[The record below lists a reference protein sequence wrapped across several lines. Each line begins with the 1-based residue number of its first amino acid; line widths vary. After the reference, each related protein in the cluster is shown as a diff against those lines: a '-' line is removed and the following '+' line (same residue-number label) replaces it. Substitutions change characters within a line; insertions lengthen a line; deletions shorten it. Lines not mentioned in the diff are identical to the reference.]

1 MIQAEKWQKDLAVYQ
16 DINTTFIVEG
26 NVHDLQPW
34 IYEDDGTCEPVALS
48 LYLQRYLTEEGYDP
62 VVFYNRIDGF
72 SNPYSLDMVSTFYR
86 EVSSDEKS
94 SRSISAATELIR
106 KTMSNTV
113 RPTAVVVDL
122 ANTIAASPDN
132 LSDEEIEYFTRLM
145 LASRTPTQALSM
157 RDKQPLTN
165 LLFLIVEKVNDIPTW
180 FYLNNPY
187 VRTLT
192 ISRPEKEVRA
202 AVIDAR
208 LDTVAGAKDLAPTER
223 KKNQDEFVALTDG
236 MTLVELFGIFSL
248 CQQKKYTVY
257 QIREAV
263 KMFRYGETES
273 QWDKLDSEKVKHAE
287 EFLAKRVKGQE
298 AAIKKAASV
307 LSRACLG
314 MSGIQGGSSSRP
326 KGVLFFAGPTGTGKT
341 ELAKTI
347 AEFIFG
353 DESFVTRFDMSEYQQ
368 PHSDQKLLGAPPGYI
383 GYSDGGQ
390 LTNAIKSKPFC
401 VLLFDEIDKAH
412 PSILDKFLQIL
423 EDGRITDSAG
433 ETMYFSEALIIF
445 TSNLGVVGQEA
456 ETGKRYQT
464 ITPEMDYNT
473 IQKEL
478 LATIKDY
485 FKYTIQRPE
494 LLNRIGDNFIV
505 FNFIREK
512 AVAEILNLKLNA
524 IVDNLEHEKGIN
536 LDVKPPF
543 REYLLNKAQGDLSN
557 GGRGISNMV
566 ETCLVNPLA
575 KVLVKEDWEAGDSVI
590 IEDSP
595 LENEELFR
603 YSLLKSS
610 CIPNSGG
617 SL

>member
-1 MIQAEKWQKDLAVYQ
+1 MVQAEKWQKDLAVYQ
-16 DINTTFIVEG
+16 DINTTFIIEG

-48 LYLQRYLTEEGYDP
+48 LYLQRYLSETGYDP
-62 VVFYNRIDGF
+62 VIFYNRIDGF
-72 SNPYSLDMVSTFYR
+72 SNPYSCDMASTFYR
-86 EVSSDEKS
+86 ISSSDEKGS
-94 SRSISAATELIR
+94 KSIGIATELIR
-106 KTMSNTV
+106 KTMSNTD
-113 RPTAVVVDL
+113 RPVAIVVDL
-122 ANTIAASPDN
+122 ANTITSSPDN
-132 LSDEEIEYFTRLM
+132 LSEDEIEYYTRLM
-145 LASRTPTQALSM
+145 LASRNPMQALSL
-157 RDKQPLTN
+157 RDKRPLTN
-165 LLFLIVEKVNDIPTW
+165 LLFLIVEKVNDVPTW

-192 ISRPEKEVRA
+192 ITRPEKEVRT

-208 LDTVAGAKDLAPTER
+208 LDAVLGATDLDSSAR
-223 KKNQDEFVALTDG
+223 KKAEEEFVALTDG

-248 CQQKKYTVY
+248 CQQKQYNVS

-287 EFLAKRVKGQE
+287 EFLKRRVKGQE
-298 AAIKKAASV
+298 IAIKKASSV
-307 LSRACLG
+307 LSRACTD
-314 MSGIQGGSSSRP
+314 MTGIQGGSSSRP
-326 KGVLFFAGPTGTGKT
+326 KGILFFAGPTGTGKT

-347 AEFIFG
+347 AEFVFG

-401 VLLFDEIDKAH
+401 VLLFDEIEKAH

-433 ETMYFSEALIIF
+433 ETMYFSESLIIF
-445 TSNLGVVGQEA
+445 TSNLGVVGIDEN
-456 ETGKRYQT
+456 TGKRYQT
-464 ITPEMDYNT
+464 ITPEMDYET

-478 LATIKDY
+478 LSSIKDY

-505 FNFIREK
+505 FDFIREK
-512 AVAEILNLKLNA
+512 TISEILDLKLNA
-524 IVDNLEHEKGIN
+524 IVDNMEHKKGIK
-536 LDVKPPF
+536 LKISDLFKQ
-543 REYLLNKAQGDLSN
+543 YLFDKAKEDLSN
-557 GGRGISNMV
+557 GGRGISNMID
-566 ETCLVNPLA
+566 TYLVNPLST
-575 KVLVKEDWEAGDSVI
+575 VLIKEDVISGDSIVI
-590 IEDSP
+590 EGSSSGED
-595 LENEELFR
+595 LFK
-603 YSLLKSS
+603 YSISKK
-610 CIPNSGG
+610 
-617 SL
+617 

>member
-1 MIQAEKWQKDLAVYQ
+1 MKQAEKWQKDLAVYR

-72 SNPYSLDMVSTFYR
+72 SNPYALDMVSTFYR
-86 EVSSDEKS
+86 GVSSDEKS
-94 SRSISAATELIR
+94 SKSISAATELIR
-106 KTMSNTV
+106 KTMANTI
-113 RPTAVVVDL
+113 RPTAVIVDL

-132 LSDEEIEYFTRLM
+132 LSDEEIEYYTRFM
-145 LASRTPTQALSM
+145 LASRAPTQALSM
-157 RDKQPLTN
+157 RNRQPLTN

-208 LDTVAGAKDLAPTER
+208 IDTLAGAEDLALAER
-223 KKNQDEFVALTDG
+223 KKVHDEFVALTDG

-248 CQQKKYTVY
+248 CQQKKYTVF
-257 QIREAV
+257 QIRDAV

-273 QWDKLDSEKVKHAE
+273 QWDKLDSEKVKHSE
-287 EFLAKRVKGQE
+287 EFLSKRVKGQE
-298 AAIKKAASV
+298 AAIKKVASV

-314 MSGIQGGSSSRP
+314 MSGIQGGSNSRP

-433 ETMYFSEALIIF
+433 ETMYFSEALIVF
-445 TSNLGVVGQEA
+445 TSNLGVVGRE
-456 ETGKRYQT
+456 EDTGKRYQT

-478 LATIKDY
+478 LSTIKDY

-505 FNFIREK
+505 FDFIRKK
-512 AVAEILNLKLNA
+512 AVEEILNLKLTA
-524 IVDNLEHEKGIN
+524 IVSNLEHEKGIKLEIKTPFKQYM
-536 LDVKPPF
+536 LD
-543 REYLLNKAQGDLSN
+543 KAKQDLSN
-557 GGRGISNMV
+557 GGRGIGNMV

-575 KVLVKEDWEAGDSVI
+575 QVLIKEQWEAGNTVV
-590 IEDSP
+590 IEDK
-595 LENEELFR
+595 LLNDELQFTYTIR
-603 YSLLKSS
+603 RHERFE
-610 CIPNSGG
+610 
-617 SL
+617 

>member
-72 SNPYSLDMVSTFYR
+72 SNPYALDMVSTFYR

-94 SRSISAATELIR
+94 SKSISAATELIR

-208 LDTVAGAKDLAPTER
+208 IDTVAGAKDLTPTER
-223 KKNQDEFVALTDG
+223 KKAQDEFVALTDG

-433 ETMYFSEALIIF
+433 ETMYFSEALIVF

-464 ITPEMDYNT
+464 ITPNMDYDT

-505 FNFIREK
+505 FDFIREK
-512 AVAEILNLKLNA
+512 AVEEILNLKLSA
-524 IVDNLEHEKGIN
+524 IADNLEHEKGIK
-536 LDVKPPF
+536 LEISALFK
-543 REYLLNKAQGDLSN
+543 EYLLNKAQGDLSN

-575 KVLVKEDWEAGDSVI
+575 KVLIKEEWTSGDSVV
-590 IEDSP
+590 IEDRPS
-595 LENEELFR
+595 ENEELFK
-603 YSLLKSS
+603 YSLIRA
-610 CIPNSGG
+610 CGT
-617 SL
+617 

>member
-72 SNPYSLDMVSTFYR
+72 SNPYAIDMVSTFYR
-86 EVSSDEKS
+86 LVSSDEKS
-94 SRSISAATELIR
+94 SKSISAATELIR

-113 RPTAVVVDL
+113 RPTAIVVDL

-145 LASRTPTQALSM
+145 LASRAPTQALSM
-157 RDKQPLTN
+157 RDKHPLTN

-192 ISRPEKEVRA
+192 ISRPEKEVKA

-208 LDTVAGAKDLAPTER
+208 IDTVAGAKDLAPTER
-223 KKNQDEFVALTDG
+223 KKAQDEFVALTDG

-248 CQQKKYTVY
+248 CQQKKYTVF

-273 QWDKLDSEKVKHAE
+273 QWDKMDSEKVKHTE
-287 EFLAKRVKGQE
+287 EFLAKRVKGQD

-314 MSGIQGGSSSRP
+314 MSGIQGGASSRP

-445 TSNLGVVGQEA
+445 TSNLGVVRQEA

-464 ITPEMDYNT
+464 ITPNMDYDT

-505 FNFIREK
+505 FDFIRER
-512 AVAEILNLKLNA
+512 AVEEILNLKLSA
-524 IVDNLEHEKGIN
+524 IADNLEHEKGIR
-536 LDVKPPF
+536 LEISTLFK
-543 REYLLNKAQGDLSN
+543 EYLLNKAQGDLSN

-575 KVLVKEDWEAGDSVI
+575 KVLIKEEWTSGDSVV
-590 IEDSP
+590 IEDKPS
-595 LENEELFR
+595 ENEELFKYFLIR
-603 YSLLKSS
+603 A
-610 CIPNSGG
+610 CGT
-617 SL
+617 

>member
-16 DINTTFIVEG
+16 DINTTFIIEG
-26 NVHDLQPW
+26 NVHDMQPW
-34 IYEDDGTCEPVALS
+34 IYEDDGTCEPVPLS
-48 LYLQRYLTEEGYDP
+48 LYLQRYLSEVGYDP

-72 SNPYSLDMVSTFYR
+72 NNPHSSNMLSTFYR
-86 EVSSDEKS
+86 TVSSDEKS
-94 SRSISAATELIR
+94 SKPICVATSLIR
-106 KTMSNTV
+106 KAMMNAE
-113 RPTAVVVDL
+113 RPCAIIVDL
-122 ANTIAASPDN
+122 ANTIASSPDN
-132 LSDEEIEYFTRLM
+132 LSDEEIEHFTTLM
-145 LASRTPTQALSM
+145 LASKTPVQALSM
-157 RDKQPLTN
+157 RDKKPLTN
-165 LLFLIVEKVNDIPTW
+165 LLFLVAEKVNDIPTW

-208 LDTVAGAKDLAPTER
+208 IDTLDGAKELEPVDR
-223 KKNQDEFVALTDG
+223 KKAEDEFVALTDG

-248 CQQKKYTVY
+248 CQKKKYNVS
-257 QIREAV
+257 QIRKAV

-273 QWDKLDSEKVKHAE
+273 HWDKLDPERVRDAE
-287 EFLAKRVKGQE
+287 QFLSKRVKGQE
-298 AAIKKAASV
+298 AAIKKTASV
-307 LSRACLG
+307 LSRACQG

-401 VLLFDEIDKAH
+401 VLLFDEVDKAH

-445 TSNLGVVGQEA
+445 TSNLGVVGRDA
-456 ETGKRYQT
+456 ETGRHFQT
-464 ITPEMDYNT
+464 ITPEMDYAT

-485 FKYTIQRPE
+485 FKFTIQRPE
-494 LLNRIGDNFIV
+494 LLNRIGDNFVV
-505 FNFIREK
+505 FDFIREN
-512 AVAEILNLKLNA
+512 AMEDILKLK
-524 IVDNLEHEKGIN
+524 VKSVVEHMEHEKNIKLVIEEPYN
-536 LDVKPPF
+536 RF
-543 REYLLNKAQGDLSN
+543 LLEKAKSDPAN

-566 ETCLVNPLA
+566 ETCLINPLS
-575 KVLVKEDWEAGDSVI
+575 KVLVSESLSGGDAII
-590 IEDSP
+590 IEDVP
-595 LENEELFR
+595 QMNEELFK
-603 YSLLKSS
+603 YS
-610 CIPNSGG
+610 IVHEQNQNIG
-617 SL
+617 

>member
-132 LSDEEIEYFTRLM
+132 LSDEEIEYFTKLM

-223 KKNQDEFVALTDG
+223 KKAQDEFVALTDG

>member
-72 SNPYSLDMVSTFYR
+72 SNPYALDMVSTFYR

-94 SRSISAATELIR
+94 SKSISTATELIR

-208 LDTVAGAKDLAPTER
+208 IDTVAGAKDLAPTER
-223 KKNQDEFVALTDG
+223 KKAQDEFVALTDG

-464 ITPEMDYNT
+464 ITPNMDYDT

-505 FNFIREK
+505 FDFIREK
-512 AVAEILNLKLNA
+512 AVEEILNLKLSA
-524 IVDNLEHEKGIN
+524 IADNLEHEKGIK
-536 LDVKPPF
+536 LEISALFK
-543 REYLLNKAQGDLSN
+543 EYLLNKAQGDLSN

-575 KVLVKEDWEAGDSVI
+575 KVLIKEEWTSGDSVV
-590 IEDSP
+590 IEDKPS
-595 LENEELFR
+595 ENEELFK
-603 YSLLKSS
+603 YSLTRA
-610 CIPNSGG
+610 CGT
-617 SL
+617 

>member
-62 VVFYNRIDGF
+62 VVFYNRIEGF
-72 SNPYSLDMVSTFYR
+72 SNSYALDMVSTFYR

-94 SRSISAATELIR
+94 SKSISAATELIR

-208 LDTVAGAKDLAPTER
+208 IDTVAGAKDLAPTER
-223 KKNQDEFVALTDG
+223 KKAQDEFVALTDG

-287 EFLAKRVKGQE
+287 EFLSKRVKGQE
-298 AAIKKAASV
+298 AVIKKAASV

-464 ITPEMDYNT
+464 ITPNMDYDT

-478 LATIKDY
+478 LSTIKDY

-505 FNFIREK
+505 FDFIREK
-512 AVAEILNLKLNA
+512 AVEEILNLKLSA
-524 IVDNLEHEKGIN
+524 ISDNLEHEKGIE
-536 LDVKPPF
+536 LEISALFK
-543 REYLLNKAQGDLSN
+543 EYLLNKAQGDLSN

-575 KVLVKEDWEAGDSVI
+575 KVLIKEEWTSGDSVV
-590 IEDSP
+590 IEDRPS
-595 LENEELFR
+595 ENEELFK
-603 YSLLKSS
+603 YSLIRS
-610 CIPNSGG
+610 CDT
-617 SL
+617 

>member
-72 SNPYSLDMVSTFYR
+72 SNPYALDMVSTFYR

-94 SRSISAATELIR
+94 SKSISTATELIR

-113 RPTAVVVDL
+113 RPTAVVVNL

-208 LDTVAGAKDLAPTER
+208 IDTVAGAKDLAPTER
-223 KKNQDEFVALTDG
+223 KKAQDEFVALTDG

-287 EFLAKRVKGQE
+287 EFLTKRVKGQE

-464 ITPEMDYNT
+464 ITPNMDYDT

-505 FNFIREK
+505 FDFIREK
-512 AVAEILNLKLNA
+512 AVEEILNLKLSA
-524 IVDNLEHEKGIN
+524 IADNLEHEKG
-536 LDVKPPF
+536 VKLKISALF
-543 REYLLNKAQGDLSN
+543 KEYLLNKAQGDLSN

-575 KVLVKEDWEAGDSVI
+575 KVLIKEEWSSGDSVV
-590 IEDSP
+590 IEDKPS
-595 LENEELFR
+595 ENEELFK
-603 YSLLKSS
+603 YSLTRA
-610 CIPNSGG
+610 CGT
-617 SL
+617 

>member
-72 SNPYSLDMVSTFYR
+72 SNPYALDMVSTFYR
-86 EVSSDEKS
+86 GVSSDEKYS
-94 SRSISAATELIR
+94 KSISAATELIR

-113 RPTAVVVDL
+113 RPTAIVVDL
-122 ANTIAASPDN
+122 ANTIASSPDS

-145 LASRTPTQALSM
+145 LASRIPTQALSM

-208 LDTVAGAKDLAPTER
+208 IDTVAGAKDLAPTER
-223 KKNQDEFVALTDG
+223 KKAQDEFVALTDG

-248 CQQKKYTVY
+248 CQQKKYTVF

-273 QWDKLDSEKVKHAE
+273 QWDKLDSEKVKHVE
-287 EFLAKRVKGQE
+287 EFLAKRVKGQG

-464 ITPEMDYNT
+464 ITPDMNYDT

-505 FNFIREK
+505 FDFIREK
-512 AVAEILNLKLNA
+512 AVEEILNLKLSA
-524 IVDNLEHEKGIN
+524 IADNLEREKGIKLEIN
-536 LDVKPPF
+536 ASFK
-543 REYLLNKAQGDLSN
+543 EYLLNKARGDLSN

-575 KVLVKEDWEAGDSVI
+575 QVLINETWNAGDTVT
-590 IEDSP
+590 IEGMP
-595 LENEELFR
+595 LEFGEIFS
-603 YSLLKSS
+603 YSVRRK
-610 CIPNSGG
+610 
-617 SL
+617 

>member
-1 MIQAEKWQKDLAVYQ
+1 MIQAEKWQKDLVVYQ
-16 DINTTFIVEG
+16 DINTTFIIEG

-72 SNPYSLDMVSTFYR
+72 SNPYAIDMVSTFYR

-94 SRSISAATELIR
+94 SKSIGAATELIR

-113 RPTAVVVDL
+113 RPVAIIVDL
-122 ANTIAASPDN
+122 ANTLASSPDN

-145 LASRTPTQALSM
+145 LASKTPTQALSM
-157 RDKQPLTN
+157 HDKRPLTN

-192 ISRPEKEVRA
+192 ISRPEKKVRA
-202 AVIDAR
+202 AVINAR
-208 LDTVAGAKDLAPTER
+208 IDTLAGTKELTPDER
-223 KKNQDEFVALTDG
+223 KKAEDEFVALTNG

-248 CQQKKYTVY
+248 CQQKKCTVFR
-257 QIREAV
+257 IREAV

-287 EFLAKRVKGQE
+287 EFLSKRVKGQD
-298 AAIKKAASV
+298 AAIKKAAGV

-326 KGVLFFAGPTGTGKT
+326 KGVLFFAGSTGTGKT

-445 TSNLGVVGQEA
+445 TSNLGVVGKET
-456 ETGKRYQT
+456 ETGKRYKT
-464 ITPEMDYNT
+464 ITPDMDYDT
-473 IQKEL
+473 IQNEL
-478 LATIKDY
+478 LVAMKDY

-505 FNFIREK
+505 FDFIREG
-512 AVAEILNLKLNA
+512 AVEEILNLKLNA
-524 IVDNLEHEKGIN
+524 IVENMEHEKGIKLEVCN
-536 LDVKPPF
+536 PFKEFLLDRAK
-543 REYLLNKAQGDLSN
+543 QDLSN

-575 KVLVKEDWEAGDSVI
+575 QVLIKGQWSPGDAVI
-590 IEDSP
+590 IEDMP
-595 LENEELFR
+595 LNDGELFR
-603 YSLLKSS
+603 YSINKA
-610 CIPNSGG
+610 
-617 SL
+617 

>member
-223 KKNQDEFVALTDG
+223 KKAQDEFVALTDG

-368 PHSDQKLLGAPPGYI
+368 PNSDQKLLGAPPGYI

>member
-72 SNPYSLDMVSTFYR
+72 SNPYALDMVSTFYR

-208 LDTVAGAKDLAPTER
+208 IDTVAGAKDLAPTER
-223 KKNQDEFVALTDG
+223 KKTQDEFVALTDG

-287 EFLAKRVKGQE
+287 EFLSKRVKGQD

-464 ITPEMDYNT
+464 ITPEMDYDT

-505 FNFIREK
+505 FDFIREK
-512 AVAEILNLKLNA
+512 AVSEILNLKLNA
-524 IVDNLEHEKGIN
+524 IVDNLEHEKGIR
-536 LDVKPPF
+536 LDIKPPF

-575 KVLVKEDWEAGDSVI
+575 KVLVKENWEAGDSVI

-610 CIPNSGG
+610 CIPNPGG

>member
-34 IYEDDGTCEPVALS
+34 IYEDDGTCEPIALS

-62 VVFYNRIDGF
+62 VIFYNRIDGF
-72 SNPYSLDMVSTFYR
+72 SNPYALDMVTTFFR
-86 EVSSDEKS
+86 CISSDEKS
-94 SRSISAATELIR
+94 SKSISTATELIR
-106 KTMSNTV
+106 KAMSNTI
-113 RPTAVVVDL
+113 RPTAMVVDL

-132 LSDEEIEYFTRLM
+132 LADEEIENFTRLM
-145 LASRTPTQALSM
+145 LASRMPTQALSM
-157 RDKQPLTN
+157 REKHPLTN
-165 LLFLIVEKVNDIPTW
+165 LMFLIVEKVNDIPTW

-192 ISRPEKEVRA
+192 ISRPEKEIRA

-208 LDTVAGAKDLAPTER
+208 FDTVAGAKDLLPDER
-223 KKNQDEFVALTDG
+223 AKVQDEFIALTDG

-248 CQQKKYTVY
+248 CHQKSYSVH
-257 QIREAV
+257 QIREAI

-273 QWDKLDSEKVKHAE
+273 QWDKLDIEKVKNAE
-287 EFLAKRVKGQE
+287 EFLGKRVKGQ
-298 AAIKKAASV
+298 ASAIKKVVGV

-314 MSGIQGGSSSRP
+314 LSRIQGGSSSRP

-347 AEFIFG
+347 AELVFG

-401 VLLFDEIDKAH
+401 ILLFDEIDKAH

-445 TSNLGVVGQEA
+445 TSNLGVVRQDT

-464 ITPEMDYNT
+464 ITPEMDYDT
-473 IQKEL
+473 IQKKL
-478 LATIKDY
+478 LSTIKDY

-494 LLNRIGDNFIV
+494 LLNRIGENFIV
-505 FNFIREK
+505 FDFIRENT
-512 AVAEILNLKLNA
+512 VAEILDLKLNA
-524 IVDNLEHEKGIN
+524 IISNIEHEKGIK
-536 LDVKPPF
+536 LEIKPPF
-543 REYLLNKAQGDLSN
+543 REYLLYKTQEDLSN
-557 GGRGISNMV
+557 GGRGIGNMV
-566 ETCLVNPLA
+566 DTFLVNPLA
-575 KVLVKEDWEAGDSVI
+575 EVLIKE
-590 IEDSP
+590 
-595 LENEELFR
+595 N
-603 YSLLKSS
+603 
-610 CIPNSGG
+610 
-617 SL
+617 

>member
-1 MIQAEKWQKDLAVYQ
+1 MKQAEKWQKDLAVYR
-16 DINTTFIVEG
+16 DINTVFIVEG

-34 IYEDDGTCEPVALS
+34 LYEDDGTCEPVPLS

-62 VVFYNRIDGF
+62 VIFYNRIDGF
-72 SNPYSLDMVSTFYR
+72 YNPYALDMVSTFYR
-86 EVSSDEKS
+86 SVSSDEKS
-94 SRSISAATELIR
+94 SKSICAATGLIR
-106 KTMSNTV
+106 KAMANTV
-113 RPTAVVVDL
+113 RPTAIVVDL
-122 ANTIAASPDN
+122 ANTIATAPDN
-132 LSDEEIEYFTRLM
+132 LSDEEIEYYTRLM
-145 LASRTPTQALSM
+145 LASRTPAQALSM
-157 RDKQPLTN
+157 TNKQPLTN
-165 LLFLIVEKVNDIPTW
+165 LLFLIVEKVNDIPAW

-192 ISRPEKEVRA
+192 ISRPEKEIRA

-208 LDTVAGAKDLAPTER
+208 IDTLAGAAALTQSER
-223 KKNQDEFVALTDG
+223 EKAEEEFVALTDG
-236 MTLVELFGIFSL
+236 MTLVELFGVFSL
-248 CQQKKYTVY
+248 CHQKKYTVS
-257 QIREAV
+257 QIRDAI

-273 QWDKLDSEKVKHAE
+273 HWDKLDAEKIKHAE
-287 EFLAKRVKGQE
+287 EYLSKRVKGQE

-314 MSGIQGGSSSRP
+314 MSGIQGGSNSRP

-412 PSILDKFLQIL
+412 PSIMDKFLQIL

-445 TSNLGVVGQEA
+445 TSNLGVVRSDPD
-456 ETGKRYQT
+456 TGERYQT
-464 ITPEMDYNT
+464 ITPGLDYDT

-478 LATIKDY
+478 LSAIKDY
-485 FKYTIQRPE
+485 FKFTIQRPE

-505 FNFIREK
+505 FDFIREEALEEILDLKLK
-512 AVAEILNLKLNA
+512 AVKSF
-524 IVDNLEHEKGIN
+524 LEHEKGLKLEISRSF
-536 LDVKPPF
+536 L
-543 REYLLNKAQGDLSN
+543 EYLSEKAKQNLTN

-566 ETCLVNPLA
+566 ETCLINPLST
-575 KVLVKEDWEAGDSVI
+575 VLINERWSSGDCIIVKDKPMDGELQFKYI
-590 IEDSP
+590 IQHSA
-595 LENEELFR
+595 
-603 YSLLKSS
+603 
-610 CIPNSGG
+610 
-617 SL
+617 

>member
-1 MIQAEKWQKDLAVYQ
+1 MIQSEKWQKDLAVYR
-16 DINTTFIVEG
+16 DIYTTFIVEG

-34 IYEDDGTCEPVALS
+34 IYEDDEMCEPAPLA
-48 LYLQRYLTEEGYDP
+48 LYLQRFLTEEGYNP

-72 SNPYSLDMVSTFYR
+72 SNPYAHDMASTFYR
-86 EVSSDEKS
+86 GVSSDEKS
-94 SRSISAATELIR
+94 SKTISVATELIR
-106 KTMSNTV
+106 RAMSNPA
-113 RPTAVVVDL
+113 RPTAIVVDL
-122 ANTIAASPDN
+122 ANTIASSPDN

-145 LASRTPTQALSM
+145 LASKTPTQALSM
-157 RDKQPLTN
+157 RDNQPLTN
-165 LLFLIVEKVNDIPTW
+165 LLFLIVEKVNDVPTW

-208 LDTVAGAKDLAPTER
+208 IDALNGADRLSQLER
-223 KKNQDEFVALTDG
+223 KKALDEFVALTDG

-248 CQQKKYTVY
+248 CQQKHYSPF

-273 QWDKLDSEKVKHAE
+273 HWDKLDSEKVKHAE
-287 EFLAKRVKGQE
+287 DFLSKRVKGQSE
-298 AAIKKAASV
+298 AIKKTASV
-307 LSRACLG
+307 LSRACQG
-314 MSGIQGGSSSRP
+314 MTGIQGGSSSRP

-347 AEFIFG
+347 AEFVFG

-368 PHSDQKLLGAPPGYI
+368 PHSDQKLLGAPPGYV

-433 ETMYFSEALIIF
+433 ETMYLSEALIIF
-445 TSNLGVVGQEA
+445 TSNLGVVGQDA
-456 ETGKRYQT
+456 DTGKRYQT
-464 ITPEMDYNT
+464 ITPEMDYAT

-485 FKYTIQRPE
+485 FKFTIQRPE

-505 FNFIREK
+505 FDFIRER
-512 AVAEILNLKLNA
+512 AVEEILDLKIN
-524 IVDNLEHEKGIN
+524 IIIDNMEHRKGID
-536 LDVKPPF
+536 LELKPAF
-543 REYLLNKAQGDLSN
+543 KEYLIEIARKDLSN
-557 GGRGISNMV
+557 GGRGISNMLD
-566 ETCLVNPLA
+566 TYLINPLSTIISRDE
-575 KVLVKEDWEAGDSVI
+575 LLSGDSVV
-590 IEDSP
+590 IEDHPMRSG
-595 LENEELFR
+595 ELFK
-603 YSLLKSS
+603 YSLARGKSAA
-610 CIPNSGG
+610 PVKK
-617 SL
+617 